1 MATIY
6 LFNGEHFLLNR
17 QPSSL
22 DVYINT
28 QYKSD
33 HKPLNVD
40 LTIQPLTCDKVT
52 SAYTTTYG
60 TSICVTDSTYLTEAN
75 ALSGTAL
82 VTLIN
87 KRREKFRLDIANKL
101 VIKNVTIDSLDSVLM
116 SKDGLTDDTEA
127 NTCLKTRERC
137 CGTFSESTDAT
148 TGVVTTTLSN
158 YDTSVTTYS
167 CNDAFTDLK
176 ASFEF
181 DCYANWPDRAMF
193 EMRVNNPTLF
203 EVRHP
208 NAFEFTNSSV
218 INTFY

>member
-1 MATIY
+1 M
-6 LFNGEHFLLNR
+6 LNR

-60 TSICVTDSTYLTEAN
+60 TNICVTDSTYLTEAN

-116 SKDGLTDDTEA
+116 SKDGLTMIQKLIPASRLE
-127 NTCLKTRERC
+127 K
-137 CGTFSESTDAT
+137 
-148 TGVVTTTLSN
+148 GVAVLSLN
-158 YDTSVTTYS
+158 R
-167 CNDAFTDLK
+167 LMQLL
-176 ASFEF
+176 E
-181 DCYANWPDRAMF
+181 
-193 EMRVNNPTLF
+193 
-203 EVRHP
+203 
-208 NAFEFTNSSV
+208 
-218 INTFY
+218 